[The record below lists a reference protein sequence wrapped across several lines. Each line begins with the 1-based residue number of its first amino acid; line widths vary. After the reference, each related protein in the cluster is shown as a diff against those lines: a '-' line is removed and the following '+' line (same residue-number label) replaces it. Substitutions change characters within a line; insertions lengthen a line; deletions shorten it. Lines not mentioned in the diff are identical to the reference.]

1 MEQITNS
8 RDSRMTEKQQREIVA
23 LTAMVD
29 YITKKAVIDK
39 SELRE
44 VEHRVDVVL
53 ASIER
58 TKIFFKRLT

>member
-1 MEQITNS
+1 
-8 RDSRMTEKQQREIVA
+8 MTEKQQREIVA